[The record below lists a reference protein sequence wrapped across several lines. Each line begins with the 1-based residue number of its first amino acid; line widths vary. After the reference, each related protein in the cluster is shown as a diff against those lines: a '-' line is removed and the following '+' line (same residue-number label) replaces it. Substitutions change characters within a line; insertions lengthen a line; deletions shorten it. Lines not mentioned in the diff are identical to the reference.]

1 MRYLS
6 LKGQTVREMLCRFR
20 AANEGTTAIEYSVLS
35 GGIALVIVLTVGA
48 LGDATLA
55 KYQLVLNSVLH

>member
-1 MRYLS
+1 MGFLS
-6 LKGQTVREMLCRFR
+6 LKGQTVREVLYRFC

-35 GGIALVIVLTVGA
+35 GGIALVIFLTVGA

-55 KYQLVLNSVLH
+55 KYQLVLNAVLH

>member
-1 MRYLS
+1 MGFLF
-6 LKGQTVREMLCRFR
+6 LKAQRIREVLYRFC